1 MAACPGGG
9 LWADWSPLLGPTAA
23 ANFALVSRPC
33 PELPQRVPG
42 SAKGTRQGRAA
53 GSLGEGGV
61 RKEGGGGKEGAQ
73 GRVGRGQAHVQ
84 PGYGSPAI
92 RSPGEGLNQVELA
105 LPGLRTLGAPGR
117 GRLGERALSELSWQ
131 AWRRASFARPG
142 SEHVMSTKTEP
153 PGWQV
158 SSGAVEGSP
167 RQSDPCLPYGGMEV
181 SPWPDPFQGSF

>member
-61 RKEGGGGKEGAQ
+61 RKEGGA
-73 GRVGRGQAHVQ
+73 GRRGLRAESAVGRPTFSQGMVRQ
-84 PGYGSPAI
+84 PS
-92 RSPGEGLNQVELA
+92 
-105 LPGLRTLGAPGR
+105 GAPGR
-117 GRLGERALSELSWQ
+117 A
-131 AWRRASFARPG
+131 
-142 SEHVMSTKTEP
+142 
-153 PGWQV
+153 
-158 SSGAVEGSP
+158 
-167 RQSDPCLPYGGMEV
+167 
-181 SPWPDPFQGSF
+181 